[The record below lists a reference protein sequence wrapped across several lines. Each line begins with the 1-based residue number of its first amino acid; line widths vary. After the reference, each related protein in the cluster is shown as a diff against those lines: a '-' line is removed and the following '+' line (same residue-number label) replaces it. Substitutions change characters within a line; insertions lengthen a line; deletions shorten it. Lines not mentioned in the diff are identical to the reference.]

1 MANIRCF
8 DSLKPN
14 LTASELSYEKR
25 KQIIFNEIQQN
36 VKKFNTGNPVKR
48 NGKQYNRNTN
58 VNSTCDASGGYI
70 DYAESYAILED
81 VREGAALCYPVK
93 ISTPIDTVQ
102 STLCENLCSNTFASG
117 FQDTG
122 QTGGGTEVSIINV
135 ETTAGNELK
144 VSDNT
149 THTLLTRLDTNANK
163 NASYTD
169 IYDNISTTIT
179 LGTPATTSIA
189 MGTGA
194 DRYRNVTF
202 FGRCDTTI
210 NANPSFVIQF
220 SRLTGGPW
228 FSDGIEPSFFK
239 NATNDWQFCFQRSN
253 VPTQFVRLLCVTT
266 TTFIYLQVVLTKN

>member
-8 DSLKPN
+8 DSFKPN

-25 KQIIFNEIQQN
+25 KQIVFNEIQQN
-36 VKKFNTGNPVKR
+36 VKNLNTGNPVKK

-81 VREGAALCYPVK
+81 VRQGSALCYPEN
-93 ISTPIDTVQ
+93 INTPIDTVQ
-102 STLCENLCSNTFASG
+102 STLCENLCSNTFANG

-122 QTGGGTEVSIINV
+122 QTGGGTEVSLGGVDITLNQLNV
-135 ETTAGNELK
+135 IDSGANAK
-144 VSDNT
+144 
-149 THTLLTRLDTNANK
+149 LLRLDTNANK
-163 NASYTD
+163 DASYTD
-169 IYDNISTTIT
+169 IYLTSTPIAA
-179 LGTPATTSIA
+179 GTVATTTSIA

-202 FGRCDTTI
+202 FGSCDTTT

-253 VPTQFVRLLCVTT
+253 VPTQFVRLLCVTA
-266 TTFIYLQVVLTKN
+266 TTFNSLQVVLTKN

>member
-25 KQIIFNEIQQN
+25 NQTVFNEIQQN

-93 ISTPIDTVQ
+93 VTIPIDNVQ
-102 STLCENLCSNTFASG
+102 STLCENLCSNTFADG

-122 QTGGGTEVSIINV
+122 QTGGGTIVSLDGVDVTMNQLNV
-135 ETTAGNELK
+135 IDEDANAK
-144 VSDNT
+144 
-149 THTLLTRLDTNANK
+149 LLRLDTNANK

-169 IYDNISTTIT
+169 IYLTSTTVT
-179 LGTPATTSIA
+179 LGTAATTSID
-189 MGTGA
+189 MGIGA
-194 DRYRNVTF
+194 DRFRNVTF
-202 FGRCDTTI
+202 FGSCDTTT
-210 NANPSFVIQF
+210 NLNPSFVIQF

-228 FSDGIEPSFFK
+228 FSDGAEPSFFK
-239 NATNDWQFCFQRSN
+239 NAINDWQFCFQRSN
-253 VPTQFVRLLCVTT
+253 VPTRFVRLLCVTA
-266 TTFIYLQVVLTKN
+266 TTFNSLQVVLTKI

>member
-81 VREGAALCYPVK
+81 VREGAALCYPVN

-122 QTGGGTEVSIINV
+122 QTGGGTIVSLDGVDVTMNQLNV
-135 ETTAGNELK
+135 IDEDANA
-144 VSDNT
+144 
-149 THTLLTRLDTNANK
+149 TLLRLDTNANL
-163 NASYTD
+163 NSNYTD
-169 IYDNISTTIT
+169 VYLTPNTVVGGAST
-179 LGTPATTSIA
+179 ATA
-189 MGTGA
+189 NMGTA
-194 DRYRNVTF
+194 ANRYRNVTF
-202 FGRCDTTI
+202 FGSCDTTI
-210 NANPSFVIQF
+210 NTNPVFVMQF

-239 NATNDWQFCFQRSN
+239 NATNDWQFCFQRSIA
-253 VPTQFVRLLCVTT
+253 PTQFVRLLCVNT
-266 TTFIYLQVVLTKN
+266 TTFNSLQVVLTKL